1 MASAVFTEAILII
14 ASVIVAAGLA
24 GVVMTKVGTFQSTF
38 TQATESQKQT
48 ILTNIKIIYTTN
60 SSANSINAWVKNIG
74 SYPILN
80 PQNTDVYFGQIN
92 QMQRIPYVYPQ
103 SGLSWAFSSPV
114 TTWNQANTLQMKV
127 TNIPTIQ
134 CGSTYDLQVTTPN
147 GVSDQQ
153 FTRFC

>member
-1 MASAVFTEAILII
+1 MASAVFTEAILIV

-24 GVVMTKVGTFQSTF
+24 GIVMTKVGTFQSTF
-38 TQATESQKQT
+38 TQTTENQKQT
-48 ILTNIKIIYTTN
+48 ILTNIKIIYSTN
-60 SSANSINAWVKNIG
+60 SSINSVNAWVKNIG
-74 SYPILN
+74 TYPITG

-92 QMQRIPYVYPQ
+92 QMQRIPYAYPP

-114 TTWNQANTLQMKV
+114 STWNQTSTLQL
-127 TNIPTIQ
+127 NISNLPTIQ